1 MQRGKIGTMRFPLFY
16 VNAFRDRPFSGNP
29 AAVCLLNSWLDD
41 GWLRKVAAENNLS
54 ATAFLVPRANAY
66 EIRWFTGACELKLC
80 GHATFALGF
89 IVLKLLRPQLDSIEF
104 ATRLKG
110 NVTVRSEGEL
120 LSMDF
125 PVLFPKPTFD
135 VPDSLSPALGL
146 HSKPSEVL
154 EVNETYFVILENQ
167 AAIQNLQ
174 PDTQMLRELHP
185 YAVSVSAPGESS
197 DIVSRFFAP
206 GYGIPED
213 PVTGSAH
220 CALTPYWTKRLGKS
234 QLHARQLSARGG
246 ELCCEMAGERV
257 ILRGKAVLTMQ
268 GTLEV

>member
-1 MQRGKIGTMRFPLFY
+1 MGTMRVPLFY
-16 VNAFRDRPFSGNP
+16 VNAFPDRPFSGNP

-41 GWLRKVAAENNLS
+41 GWMRKVAAENNLS
-54 ATAFLVPRANAY
+54 ATAFLVPRADAY
-66 EIRWFTGACELKLC
+66 DIRWFTGLCELKLC
-80 GHATFALGF
+80 GHATFASGF
-89 IVLKLLRPQLDSIEF
+89 IVLKLLRPQVNSIEF

-110 NVTVRSEGEL
+110 NVTVRNEGEL

-125 PVLFPKPTFD
+125 PALFPKPTSD
-135 VPDSLSPALGL
+135 VPETLFQALGL
-146 HSKPSEVL
+146 RSKPSEML
-154 EVNETYFVILENQ
+154 EVNETYFVVLENQ
-167 AAIQNLQ
+167 AAIQSLQ
-174 PDTQMLRELHP
+174 LETELLRQLRP
-185 YAVSVSAPGESS
+185 YPVSVSAPGESS

-220 CALTPYWTKRLGKS
+220 CALTPYWTKRLGKP

-246 ELCCEMAGERV
+246 ELWTEMAGERV
-257 ILRGKAVLTMQ
+257 ILKGKAVLTMQ

>member
-1 MQRGKIGTMRFPLFY
+1 MRVPLFY
-16 VNAFRDRPFSGNP
+16 VNTFPHRPFSGNP

-41 GWLRKVAAENNLS
+41 VWLRKVAAENNLS
-54 ATAFLVPRANAY
+54 ATAFLVPRADAY
-66 EIRWFTGACELKLC
+66 EIRWFTGLCELKLC
-80 GHATFALGF
+80 GHATFASGF
-89 IVLKLLRPQLDSIEF
+89 MVLKLLRPQVNSIEF
-104 ATRLKG
+104 ATRRKG
-110 NVTVRSEGEL
+110 NVTVRNEGEL

-125 PVLFPKPTFD
+125 PALFPKPTYD
-135 VPDSLSPALGL
+135 VPEILFRALGL

-154 EVNETYFVILENQ
+154 EVNETYFVVMENQ

-174 PDTQMLRELHP
+174 PETELLRQLHP

-197 DIVSRFFAP
+197 DIVSRYFAP

-234 QLHARQLSARGG
+234 QLHARQLSKRGG
-246 ELCCEMAGERV
+246 ELWCETASERV

>member
-1 MQRGKIGTMRFPLFY
+1 MRVPLFY
-16 VNAFRDRPFSGNP
+16 VNAFPDRPFSGNP

-41 GWLRKVAAENNLS
+41 GWMRKVAAENNLS
-54 ATAFLVPRANAY
+54 ATAFLVPRADAY
-66 EIRWFTGACELKLC
+66 EIRWFTGLCELKLC
-80 GHATFALGF
+80 GHATFASGF
-89 IVLKLLRPQLDSIEF
+89 IVLTLLRPQLDSIEF

-110 NVTVRSEGEL
+110 NVTVRNEGEL

-125 PVLFPKPTFD
+125 PALFPKPTID
-135 VPDSLSPALGL
+135 VPETLSQALGL
-146 HSKPSEVL
+146 RSKPFEVL
-154 EVNETYFVILENQ
+154 EVNETYFVVMENQ
-167 AAIQNLQ
+167 SAIQNLQ
-174 PDTQMLRELHP
+174 PDTRMLRQLHP
-185 YAVSVSAPGESS
+185 YPVSVSAMGESS

-206 GYGIPED
+206 AYGIPED

-246 ELCCEMAGERV
+246 ELWCEMVGERV

>member
-1 MQRGKIGTMRFPLFY
+1 MRVPLFY
-16 VNAFRDRPFSGNP
+16 VNAFPHRPFSGNP

-54 ATAFLVPRANAY
+54 ATAFLVPRADAY
-66 EIRWFTGACELKLC
+66 EIRWFTGTCELKLC
-80 GHATFALGF
+80 GHGTFASGF
-89 IVLKLLRPQLDSIEF
+89 IVLKLLRPQVNSIEF
-104 ATRLKG
+104 ATQLRG
-110 NVTVRSEGEL
+110 NVTVRNEGEL

-125 PVLFPKPTFD
+125 PALFPKPTFD
-135 VPDSLSPALGL
+135 APEKLSQALGL
-146 HSKPSEVL
+146 RSKPSEVL
-154 EVNETYFVILENQ
+154 EVNETYFVVMENQ

-174 PDTQMLRELHP
+174 PDTRMLRQLHP
-185 YAVSVSAPGESS
+185 YPVSVSATGESS

-206 GYGIPED
+206 GHGIPED

-246 ELCCEMAGERV
+246 ELWCEMAGERV

-268 GTLEV
+268 GTIEV

>member
-16 VNAFRDRPFSGNP
+16 VNAFPDRPFSGNP

-41 GWLRKVAAENNLS
+41 GWMRKVAAENNLS
-54 ATAFLVPRANAY
+54 ATAFLVPRGNAY
-66 EIRWFTGACELKLC
+66 EIRWFTGISELKLC
-80 GHATFALGF
+80 GHATFASGF
-89 IVLKLLRPQLDSIEF
+89 IVLKLLQPQLGSIDF
-104 ATRLKG
+104 STRLKG

-125 PVLFPKPTFD
+125 PALFPKPTFD
-135 VPDSLSPALGL
+135 VPDSLFPALRL
-146 HSKPSEVL
+146 RSKPSEVL

-167 AAIQNLQ
+167 AAIQDLR
-174 PDTQMLRELHP
+174 PDTQMLMRLHP
-185 YAVSVSAPGESS
+185 YAVSVSTPGDSS
-197 DIVSRFFAP
+197 DIVSRYFAP

-220 CALTPYWTKRLGKS
+220 CALTPYWTKRLGKRA
-234 QLHARQLSARGG
+234 LHARQFSARGG
-246 ELCCEMAGERV
+246 ELWTEMAGERV
-257 ILRGKAVLTMQ
+257 ILKGKAVLTMQ

>member
-1 MQRGKIGTMRFPLFY
+1 MRVPLFY
-16 VNAFRDRPFSGNP
+16 VNAFPDRPFSGNP

-66 EIRWFTGACELKLC
+66 EIRWFTGVSELKLC
-80 GHATFALGF
+80 GHATFASGF
-89 IVLKLLRPQLDSIEF
+89 IVLKLLQPQLDSIEF
-104 ATRLKG
+104 ATQLRG
-110 NVTVRSEGEL
+110 NVTVRNEGEL

-125 PVLFPKPTFD
+125 PALFPKPTID
-135 VPDSLSPALGL
+135 APEKLSQALGL
-146 HSKPSEVL
+146 RSKPSEVL
-154 EVNETYFVILENQ
+154 EVNETYFVVMENQ

-174 PDTQMLRELHP
+174 PKTEFLRQLHP
-185 YAVSVSAPGESS
+185 YPVSVSAMGESS

-206 GYGIPED
+206 AYGIPED

-234 QLHARQLSARGG
+234 QLHARQLSVRGG
-246 ELCCEMAGERV
+246 ELWCEMAGERV

>member
-1 MQRGKIGTMRFPLFY
+1 MRVPLFY
-16 VNAFRDRPFSGNP
+16 VNAFPDQPFSGNP

-41 GWLRKVAAENNLS
+41 GLLRKVAAESNLS
-54 ATAFLVPRANAY
+54 ATAFLVPRADAY
-66 EIRWFTGACELKLC
+66 EIRWFTGTCELKLC
-80 GHATFALGF
+80 GHATFASGF
-89 IVLKLLRPQLDSIEF
+89 IVLKVLRPRLDWIEF

-110 NVTVRSEGEL
+110 NVTVRNEGGL

-125 PVLFPKPTFD
+125 PALYPKPTID
-135 VPDSLSPALGL
+135 VPETLSRALGL

-154 EVNETYFVILENQ
+154 EVNETYFVVMENQ

-174 PDTQMLRELHP
+174 PDTRMLRQLHP
-185 YAVSVSAPGESS
+185 HPVSVSAMGESS

-206 GYGIPED
+206 AYGIPED

-220 CALTPYWTKRLGKS
+220 CALTPYWTERLGKS

-246 ELCCEMAGERV
+246 ELWCEMAGERA